1 MACGKLAAN
10 FPVAFL
16 GRYGILTTSIG
27 GHVHAAVF
35 TRKPYSSVAGKGL
48 PLQRV
53 DDVCSLALIPF
64 FSGKRTQVTLN

>member
-1 MACGKLAAN
+1 MARDKWAAN
-10 FPVAFL
+10 FPIAIFC
-16 GRYGILTTSIG
+16 RYGILAKSPG
-27 GHVHAAVF
+27 GRVHAAVF